1 MTDGISIVELT
12 VEWLTGKPNEWKSRV
27 LRLDLSVDAL
37 GISPEAAETVV
48 VLCRDGMSFGPA
60 LRAAEALGQQA
71 D

>member
-1 MTDGISIVELT
+1 M
-12 VEWLTGKPNEWKSRV
+12 

-71 D
+71 DS